1 MDFFGRL
8 ESRKPLEDWFTK
20 WYCFGE
26 SESRYK
32 YEIFFNILPLMFPF
46 CWPQGPEMNGS
57 TI

>member
-26 SESRYK
+26 N
-32 YEIFFNILPLMFPF
+32 FNILPLTFPF
-46 CWPQGPEMNGS
+46 CWPQGPKARS
-57 TI
+57 TKTE